1 MSTTLNNILGVGNKP
16 VAPNTPP
23 GIDSS
28 LPGAA
33 GTQPR
38 QSTTDTPPAK
48 PEAPTPQEVSAALK
62 EATPQVTDVE
72 KTPIEVKEP
81 KQPVYHGKVVKEFG
95 DGIHAFMEDGTI
107 RTSGFAGYTYSDPE
121 KVRMSNVDLFRLLN
135 PYKPPTQ
142 EELEK
147 ERKKQKREQI
157 FAAIGDGIS
166 ALSNL
171 FFTTQYAPN
180 MYSGRNT
187 ASQRTKERWDR
198 LAADRNA
205 NMTAYING
213 LMRARQ
219 ADDAYNDNERKWA
232 RQLGL
237 DKIKQERDKEADARA
252 EAKEQRDQEMHD
264 LNKQLRNNQITQAEY
279 EAKKAEVEARYA
291 PQLEESKIGRNRAA
305 AGASNASA
313 SASRARARYYDNGGS
328 SGNRYYGEFQGKTY
342 KTQADYEKAVLD
354 AARDAGVDIY
364 DTEVTERNFKGEPR
378 KQRRVKRSIAAI
390 AAEVDEK
397 TNQFNVEDYRR
408 GGGKGSEN
416 SAPPLN

>member
-1 MSTTLNNILGVGNKP
+1 MSTTLNNILGVSGKP
-16 VAPNTPP
+16 TAPYTPP
-23 GIDSS
+23 VIDSS
-28 LPGAA
+28 LPGAT
-33 GTQPR
+33 GTQTR
-38 QSTTDTPPAK
+38 QSTTGTPPAK
-48 PEAPTPQEVSAALK
+48 PEAPTPQEASAALK

-72 KTPIEVKEP
+72 KTQIEVKPQRVSYE
-81 KQPVYHGKVVKEFG
+81 E
-95 DGIHAFMEDGTI
+95 M
-107 RTSGFAGYTYSDPE
+107 
-121 KVRMSNVDLFRLLN
+121 FRLLN

-147 ERKKQKREQI
+147 ERKKQRREQI

-180 MYSGRNT
+180 MYRPVETQSEK
-187 ASQRTKERWDR
+187 TKKRWDK
-198 LAADRNA
+198 LTAERNA

-219 ADDAYNDNERKWA
+219 ADDTYNDNERAWQ

-237 DKIKQERDKEADARA
+237 DKIKQERDKAADARA
-252 EAKEQRDQEMHD
+252 EAKEKRDAEMHD
-264 LNKQLRNNQITQAEY
+264 LNKQLRNTQITQAEY

-291 PQLEESKIGRNRAA
+291 PQLEQSKINRNKAA

-328 SGNRYYGEFQGKTY
+328 SGNRYYGEFQGKKY

-364 DTEVTERNFKGEPR
+364 DTEVTERNYKGEPR

-397 TNQFNVEDYRR
+397 TNQFNVDDYRR
-408 GGGKGSEN
+408 GGGTGNSN

>member
-1 MSTTLNNILGVGNKP
+1 MSTTLNNILGGGTRQT
-16 VAPNTPP
+16 APPTTPP
-23 GIDSS
+23 PAAPDENRLAISDEEKKGIS
-28 LPGAA
+28 PAQA
-33 GTQPR
+33 VQP
-38 QSTTDTPPAK
+38 
-48 PEAPTPQEVSAALK
+48 APTQQVEPQ
-62 EATPQVTDVE
+62 Q
-72 KTPIEVKEP
+72 P
-81 KQPVYHGKVVKEFG
+81 KRLSY
-95 DGIHAFMEDGTI
+95 ED
-107 RTSGFAGYTYSDPE
+107 
-121 KVRMSNVDLFRLLN
+121 MFRQLN

-147 ERKKQKREQI
+147 ERKKQRREQI

-171 FFTTQYAPN
+171 YFTTQYAPN

-187 ASQRTKERWDR
+187 ASQRVKDRWDK

-219 ADDAYNDNERKWA
+219 ADDAYDNNERQWA

-237 DKIKQERDKEADARA
+237 DKIKQQRDAAADARA
-252 EAKEQRDQEMHD
+252 EAKEKRDAEMHD

-313 SASRARARYYDNGGS
+313 RASNSRARYYDRGGS
-328 SGNRYYGEFQGKTY
+328 GGSKSKDLQDAYDYWMSLTDEQKNQYRDWNKRVKKYNSVYNR
-342 KTQADYEKAVLD
+342 
-354 AARDAGVDIY
+354 
-364 DTEVTERNFKGEPR
+364 DTKKREQIPVYMDDDDNFIQMVW
-378 KQRRVKRSIAAI
+378 KQRQGWLNNPKNRTMPGVSDNKMPGVK
-390 AAEVDEK
+390 
-397 TNQFNVEDYRR
+397 
-408 GGGKGSEN
+408 
-416 SAPPLN
+416 

>member
-1 MSTTLNNILGVGNKP
+1 MPMSTTLNNILGVSGKP
-16 VAPNTPP
+16 TAPYTPP

-28 LPGAA
+28 LPGAT
-33 GTQPR
+33 GTQTR
-38 QSTTDTPPAK
+38 QSTTGTPPAK
-48 PEAPTPQEVSAALK
+48 PEAPTPQEASAALK
-62 EATPQVTDVE
+62 EATPQVTDVG
-72 KTPIEVKEP
+72 KTQIEVKPQRVSYE
-81 KQPVYHGKVVKEFG
+81 E
-95 DGIHAFMEDGTI
+95 M
-107 RTSGFAGYTYSDPE
+107 
-121 KVRMSNVDLFRLLN
+121 FRLLN

-147 ERKKQKREQI
+147 ERKKQRREQI

-180 MYSGRNT
+180 MYRPVETQSEK
-187 ASQRTKERWDR
+187 TKKRWDK
-198 LAADRNA
+198 LTAERNA

-219 ADDAYNDNERKWA
+219 ADDTYNDNERAWQ

-237 DKIKQERDKEADARA
+237 DKIKQERDKAADARA
-252 EAKEQRDQEMHD
+252 EAKEKRDAEMHD

-291 PQLEESKIGRNRAA
+291 PQLEQSKINRNKAA

-328 SGNRYYGEFQGKTY
+328 SGNRYYGEFQGKKY

-364 DTEVTERNFKGEPR
+364 DTEVTERNYKGEPR

-397 TNQFNVEDYRR
+397 TNQFNVDDYRR
-408 GGGKGSEN
+408 GGGTGNSN

>member
-1 MSTTLNNILGVGNKP
+1 MSTTLNNILGVSGKP
-16 VAPNTPP
+16 TAPYTPP

-38 QSTTDTPPAK
+38 QSTTGTPPAK
-48 PEAPTPQEVSAALK
+48 PEAPTPQEASAALK
-62 EATPQVTDVE
+62 EATPQATDVE
-72 KTPIEVKEP
+72 RTPIEVKPQRVSYE
-81 KQPVYHGKVVKEFG
+81 E
-95 DGIHAFMEDGTI
+95 M
-107 RTSGFAGYTYSDPE
+107 
-121 KVRMSNVDLFRLLN
+121 FRLLN

-147 ERKKQKREQI
+147 ERKKQRREQI

-180 MYSGRNT
+180 MYRPVETQSEK
-187 ASQRTKERWDR
+187 TKKRWDK
-198 LAADRNA
+198 LAAERNA

-219 ADDAYNDNERKWA
+219 ADDTYNDNERAWQ

-237 DKIKQERDKEADARA
+237 DKIKQERDKAADARA
-252 EAKEQRDQEMHD
+252 EAKEKRDAEMHD

-313 SASRARARYYDNGGS
+313 RASNSRARYYDRGGS
-328 SGNRYYGEFQGKTY
+328 GGSKSKDLQDAYDYWMSLTDEQKNQYRDWNKRVKKYNSVYNR
-342 KTQADYEKAVLD
+342 
-354 AARDAGVDIY
+354 
-364 DTEVTERNFKGEPR
+364 DTKKREQIPVYMDDDDNFIQMVW
-378 KQRRVKRSIAAI
+378 KQRQGWLNSQG
-390 AAEVDEK
+390 D
-397 TNQFNVEDYRR
+397 FNKDDYRR
-408 GGGKGSEN
+408 GGSKKGGN

>member
-1 MSTTLNNILGVGNKP
+1 MATILENILGGGRKATATP
-16 VAPNTPP
+16 AATGAAPGGTGTTTQRQAVPQ
-23 GIDSS
+23 IDWGTGRVDTGRTNAQAP
-28 LPGAA
+28 LAPGASGNGETKTTA
-33 GTQPR
+33 QTPR
-38 QSTTDTPPAK
+38 RLTYEEMFMLSNPD
-48 PEAPTPQEVSAALK
+48 PTP
-62 EATPQVTDVE
+62 TPEQ
-72 KTPIEVKEP
+72 
-81 KQPVYHGKVVKEFG
+81 
-95 DGIHAFMEDGTI
+95 
-107 RTSGFAGYTYSDPE
+107 
-121 KVRMSNVDLFRLLN
+121 
-135 PYKPPTQ
+135 
-142 EELEK
+142 LEK
-147 ERKKQKREQI
+147 ERRKQKRDKI

-171 FFTTQYAPN
+171 YFTTKGAPS
-180 MYSGRNT
+180 MYSGRET
-187 ASQRTKERWDR
+187 ASRRVNDRWEK
-198 LAADRNA
+198 LAADRDA
-205 NMTAYING
+205 KMKAYIDG
-213 LMRARQ
+213 LMKARQ
-219 ADDAYNDNERKWA
+219 ADDAYNRSEREWE

-237 DKIKQERDKEADARA
+237 DKIKQERDKAADARA
-252 EAKEQRDQEMHD
+252 EAKENRDAEMHD

-313 SASRARARYYDNGGS
+313 RASRARARYYDNGGS

>member
-1 MSTTLNNILGVGNKP
+1 MATTLENILGGGNKP
-16 VAPNTPP
+16 VSPHTPP
-23 GIDSS
+23 GFA
-28 LPGAA
+28 PGMQGAA
-33 GTQPR
+33 
-38 QSTTDTPPAK
+38 
-48 PEAPTPQEVSAALK
+48 
-62 EATPQVTDVE
+62 ATPQQGGQAQNNATTQKPQTDTTAQD
-72 KTPIEVKEP
+72 KSTKRDGIKAASISALIPKEELHVPDGAIP
-81 KQPVYHGKVVKEFG
+81 KQPQQPKRLSYEE
-95 DGIHAFMEDGTI
+95 M
-107 RTSGFAGYTYSDPE
+107 
-121 KVRMSNVDLFRLLN
+121 FRQLY

-147 ERKKQKREQI
+147 ERKKQRREQI

-171 FFTTQYAPN
+171 YFTTQYAPN

-187 ASQRTKERWDR
+187 ASQRVKDRWDK

-219 ADDAYNDNERKWA
+219 ADDAYNRSEREWE
-232 RQLGL
+232 RQLGI
-237 DKIKQERDKEADARA
+237 DKIKQQRDAAADKRA

-397 TNQFNVEDYRR
+397 TNQFNVEDYKR
-408 GGGKGSEN
+408 GGGTGSEN

>member
-1 MSTTLNNILGVGNKP
+1 MSITLNNILGVSGKP
-16 VAPNTPP
+16 TAPYTPP

-38 QSTTDTPPAK
+38 QSTTGTPPAK
-48 PEAPTPQEVSAALK
+48 PEAPTPQEASAALK
-62 EATPQVTDVE
+62 EATPQETDVE
-72 KTPIEVKEP
+72 KTQIEVKPQRVSYE
-81 KQPVYHGKVVKEFG
+81 E
-95 DGIHAFMEDGTI
+95 M
-107 RTSGFAGYTYSDPE
+107 
-121 KVRMSNVDLFRLLN
+121 FRLLN

-147 ERKKQKREQI
+147 ERKKQRREQI

-180 MYSGRNT
+180 MYRPSETQSEKTR
-187 ASQRTKERWDR
+187 KRWDK
-198 LAADRNA
+198 LTAERNA

-219 ADDAYNDNERKWA
+219 ADDAYNDNERAWQ

-237 DKIKQERDKEADARA
+237 DKIKQERDKAADARA
-252 EAKEQRDQEMHD
+252 EAKEKRDAEMHD

-313 SASRARARYYDNGGS
+313 SASRARARYYDRGGS
-328 SGNRYYGEFQGKTY
+328 GGSKSKDMQEAYDYWMSLTDEQKKQYRDGNNRYRKVKTGTDDDDNPIFTNQYMDDDDNFIQMVWKQRQGWLKNQSSNGKKQINGFGSGNSGK
-342 KTQADYEKAVLD
+342 KKI
-354 AARDAGVDIY
+354 AG
-364 DTEVTERNFKGEPR
+364 F
-378 KQRRVKRSIAAI
+378 
-390 AAEVDEK
+390 
-397 TNQFNVEDYRR
+397 
-408 GGGKGSEN
+408 GS
-416 SAPPLN
+416 

>member
-1 MSTTLNNILGVGNKP
+1 MGVSGKP
-16 VAPNTPP
+16 TAPYTPP

-38 QSTTDTPPAK
+38 QSTTGTPPAK
-48 PEAPTPQEVSAALK
+48 PEPPTPQEASAALQQ
-62 EATPQVTDVE
+62 ATPQVTDVE
-72 KTPIEVKEP
+72 KTPIEVKPQRVSYE
-81 KQPVYHGKVVKEFG
+81 E
-95 DGIHAFMEDGTI
+95 M
-107 RTSGFAGYTYSDPE
+107 
-121 KVRMSNVDLFRLLN
+121 FRLLN

-147 ERKKQKREQI
+147 ERKKQRREQI

-180 MYSGRNT
+180 MYRPVETQSEK
-187 ASQRTKERWDR
+187 TKKRWDK
-198 LAADRNA
+198 LTAERNA

-219 ADDAYNDNERKWA
+219 ADDAYDDNERQWA

-237 DKIKQERDKEADARA
+237 DKIKQQRDKAADARA
-252 EAKEQRDQEMHD
+252 EAKEKRDAEMHD
-264 LNKQLRNNQITQAEY
+264 LNKQLRNNQITQSEY

-313 SASRARARYYDNGGS
+313 SASRARARYYDRGGS
-328 SGNRYYGEFQGKTY
+328 GGSKSKDMQEAYDYWMSLTDEQKKHYRDWNNRYRKVKTGTDDDDNPIFTNQYMDDDDNFIQMVWKQRQGWLKNQSSNGKKQINGFGSGNSGK
-342 KTQADYEKAVLD
+342 KKI
-354 AARDAGVDIY
+354 AG
-364 DTEVTERNFKGEPR
+364 F
-378 KQRRVKRSIAAI
+378 
-390 AAEVDEK
+390 
-397 TNQFNVEDYRR
+397 
-408 GGGKGSEN
+408 GS
-416 SAPPLN
+416 

>member
-1 MSTTLNNILGVGNKP
+1 MGVSGKP
-16 VAPNTPP
+16 TAPYTPP
-23 GIDSS
+23 VIDSS
-28 LPGAA
+28 LPGAT
-33 GTQPR
+33 GTQTR
-38 QSTTDTPPAK
+38 QSTTGTPPAK
-48 PEAPTPQEVSAALK
+48 PEAPTPQEASAALK

-72 KTPIEVKEP
+72 KTQIEVKPQRVSYE
-81 KQPVYHGKVVKEFG
+81 E
-95 DGIHAFMEDGTI
+95 M
-107 RTSGFAGYTYSDPE
+107 
-121 KVRMSNVDLFRLLN
+121 FRLLN

-147 ERKKQKREQI
+147 ERKKQRREQI

-180 MYSGRNT
+180 MYRPVETQSEK
-187 ASQRTKERWDR
+187 TKKRWDK
-198 LAADRNA
+198 LTAERNA

-219 ADDAYNDNERKWA
+219 ADDTYNDNERAWQ

-237 DKIKQERDKEADARA
+237 DKIKQERHKAADARA
-252 EAKEQRDQEMHD
+252 EAKEKRDAEMHD

-291 PQLEESKIGRNRAA
+291 PQLEQSKINRNKAA

-328 SGNRYYGEFQGKTY
+328 SGNRYYGEFQGKKY

-364 DTEVTERNFKGEPR
+364 DTEVTERNYKGEPR

-397 TNQFNVEDYRR
+397 TNQFNVDDYRR
-408 GGGKGSEN
+408 GGGTGNSN

>member
-1 MSTTLNNILGVGNKP
+1 MSTTLNNILGVSGKP
-16 VAPNTPP
+16 TAPYTPP

-38 QSTTDTPPAK
+38 QSTTGTPPAK
-48 PEAPTPQEVSAALK
+48 PEAPTPQEASAALK

-72 KTPIEVKEP
+72 RTPIEVKPQRVSYE
-81 KQPVYHGKVVKEFG
+81 E
-95 DGIHAFMEDGTI
+95 M
-107 RTSGFAGYTYSDPE
+107 
-121 KVRMSNVDLFRLLN
+121 FRLLN

-147 ERKKQKREQI
+147 ERKKQRREQI

-180 MYSGRNT
+180 MYRPVETQSEK
-187 ASQRTKERWDR
+187 TKKRWDK
-198 LAADRNA
+198 LAAERNA
-205 NMTAYING
+205 NMRAYING

-219 ADDAYNDNERKWA
+219 ADDAYDDNERQWA

-237 DKIKQERDKEADARA
+237 DKIKQQRDKAADARA
-252 EAKEQRDQEMHD
+252 EAKEKRDAEMHD

-313 SASRARARYYDNGGS
+313 RASNSRARYYDRGGS
-328 SGNRYYGEFQGKTY
+328 GGSKSKDLQDAYDYWMSLTDEQKNQYRDWNKRVKKYNSVYNR
-342 KTQADYEKAVLD
+342 
-354 AARDAGVDIY
+354 
-364 DTEVTERNFKGEPR
+364 DTKKREQIPVYMDDDDNFIQMVW
-378 KQRRVKRSIAAI
+378 KQRQGWLNSQG
-390 AAEVDEK
+390 D
-397 TNQFNVEDYRR
+397 FNKDDYRR
-408 GGGKGSEN
+408 GGSKKGGN

>member
-1 MSTTLNNILGVGNKP
+1 MGGSADVKKDN
-16 VAPNTPP
+16 AE
-23 GIDSS
+23 
-28 LPGAA
+28 AA
-33 GTQPR
+33 YTGKSDER
-38 QSTTDTPPAK
+38 K
-48 PEAPTPQEVSAALK
+48 EAPQTQANATAAPHVDWGTGRVTDAGGRDAMARPESVPLQPQEGTAGQSP
-62 EATPQVTDVE
+62 TTQV
-72 KTPIEVKEP
+72 
-81 KQPVYHGKVVKEFG
+81 QPS
-95 DGIHAFMEDGTI
+95 
-107 RTSGFAGYTYSDPE
+107 RRLTYE
-121 KVRMSNVDLFRLLN
+121 EMFRQLN
-135 PYKPPTQ
+135 PYKPPTP

-147 ERKKQKREQI
+147 ERKKQRREQI

-171 FFTTQYAPN
+171 YFTTQYAPN

-187 ASQRTKERWDR
+187 ASQRVKDRWDK

-219 ADDAYNDNERKWA
+219 ADDAYNDNERAWQ

-237 DKIKQERDKEADARA
+237 DKIKQERDKAADARA
-252 EAKEQRDQEMHD
+252 EAKEKRDAEMHD

-354 AARDAGVDIY
+354 AARDAGVETY
-364 DTEVTERNFKGEPR
+364 EEVEETDSYGLTSR
-378 KQRRVKRSIAAI
+378 KRKKRSIADI

-408 GGGKGSEN
+408 GGGTGSEN

>member
-1 MSTTLNNILGVGNKP
+1 MSTTLNNILGVSGKP
-16 VAPNTPP
+16 TAPYTPP

-28 LPGAA
+28 LPGTT
-33 GTQPR
+33 GTQTR

-48 PEAPTPQEVSAALK
+48 PEAPTPQEASAALK

-72 KTPIEVKEP
+72 KTQIEVKPQRVSYE
-81 KQPVYHGKVVKEFG
+81 E
-95 DGIHAFMEDGTI
+95 M
-107 RTSGFAGYTYSDPE
+107 
-121 KVRMSNVDLFRLLN
+121 FRLLN

-147 ERKKQKREQI
+147 ERKKQRREQI

-180 MYSGRNT
+180 MYRPVETQSEK
-187 ASQRTKERWDR
+187 TKKRWDK
-198 LAADRNA
+198 LTAERNA

-219 ADDAYNDNERKWA
+219 ADDTYNDNERAWQ

-237 DKIKQERDKEADARA
+237 DKIKQERDKAADARA
-252 EAKEQRDQEMHD
+252 EAKEKRDAEMHD

-291 PQLEESKIGRNRAA
+291 PQLEQSKINRNKAA

-328 SGNRYYGEFQGKTY
+328 SGNRYYGEFQGKKY

-364 DTEVTERNFKGEPR
+364 DTEVTERNYKGEPR

-397 TNQFNVEDYRR
+397 TNQFNVDDYRR
-408 GGGKGSEN
+408 GGGTGNSN

>member
-1 MSTTLNNILGVGNKP
+1 MSITLNNILGVSGKP
-16 VAPNTPP
+16 TAPYTPP

-38 QSTTDTPPAK
+38 QSTTGTPPAK
-48 PEAPTPQEVSAALK
+48 PEAPTPQEASAALK
-62 EATPQVTDVE
+62 EATPQETDLE
-72 KTPIEVKEP
+72 KTQIEVKPQRVSYE
-81 KQPVYHGKVVKEFG
+81 E
-95 DGIHAFMEDGTI
+95 M
-107 RTSGFAGYTYSDPE
+107 
-121 KVRMSNVDLFRLLN
+121 FRLLN

-171 FFTTQYAPN
+171 YFTTQYAPN

-187 ASQRTKERWDR
+187 ASQRVKDRWDK

-219 ADDAYNDNERKWA
+219 ADDAYNRSEREWE

-237 DKIKQERDKEADARA
+237 DKIKQERDKAADARA
-252 EAKEQRDQEMHD
+252 EAKEKRDAEMHD
-264 LNKQLRNNQITQAEY
+264 LNKQLRNNQITKAEY
-279 EAKKAEVEARYA
+279 EAKKAEVEAKYA
-291 PQLEESKIGRNRAA
+291 PLLQESKIMENKAS
-305 AGASNASA
+305 AGASNS
-313 SASRARARYYDNGGS
+313 RARYYDRGGS
-328 SGNRYYGEFQGKTY
+328 GGSKSKDMQEAYDYWMSLTDEQKKQYRDWNNRYRKVKTGRDDDDTPIFTNQYMDDDDDFIQMVWKQRQGWLKNQSSNGKKQINGFGSGNSGK
-342 KTQADYEKAVLD
+342 KKI
-354 AARDAGVDIY
+354 AG
-364 DTEVTERNFKGEPR
+364 F
-378 KQRRVKRSIAAI
+378 
-390 AAEVDEK
+390 
-397 TNQFNVEDYRR
+397 
-408 GGGKGSEN
+408 GS
-416 SAPPLN
+416 

>member
-1 MSTTLNNILGVGNKP
+1 MSTTLNNILGVSGKP
-16 VAPNTPP
+16 TAPYTPP

-38 QSTTDTPPAK
+38 QSKTDTPPAK
-48 PEAPTPQEVSAALK
+48 PEAPTPQEASAALK

-72 KTPIEVKEP
+72 KTPIEVKPQRVSYE
-81 KQPVYHGKVVKEFG
+81 E
-95 DGIHAFMEDGTI
+95 M
-107 RTSGFAGYTYSDPE
+107 
-121 KVRMSNVDLFRLLN
+121 FRLLN

-147 ERKKQKREQI
+147 ERKKQRREQI

-180 MYSGRNT
+180 MYRPTETQSEKTR
-187 ASQRTKERWDR
+187 KRWDK
-198 LAADRNA
+198 LTAERNA

-219 ADDAYNDNERKWA
+219 ADDTYNDNERAWQ

-237 DKIKQERDKEADARA
+237 DKIKQERDKAADARA
-252 EAKEQRDQEMHD
+252 EAKEKRDAEMHD

-279 EAKKAEVEARYA
+279 EAKKAEVEAKYA
-291 PQLEESKIGRNRAA
+291 EEYQRSRITQNEAA

-313 SASRARARYYDNGGS
+313 GASRARARYYDRGGS
-328 SGNRYYGEFQGKTY
+328 GGSKSKDMQEAYDYWMSLTDEQKKQYRDLNNRYRKVKTGTDDDDNPIFTNQYMDDDDKFIQMVWNQRQGWLKNQSSNGKKQINGFGSGNSGK
-342 KTQADYEKAVLD
+342 KKI
-354 AARDAGVDIY
+354 AG
-364 DTEVTERNFKGEPR
+364 F
-378 KQRRVKRSIAAI
+378 
-390 AAEVDEK
+390 
-397 TNQFNVEDYRR
+397 
-408 GGGKGSEN
+408 GS
-416 SAPPLN
+416 

>member
-1 MSTTLNNILGVGNKP
+1 MATTIENILGGTRQA
-16 VAPNTPP
+16 AP
-23 GIDSS
+23 
-28 LPGAA
+28 
-33 GTQPR
+33 
-38 QSTTDTPPAK
+38 PPA
-48 PEAPTPQEVSAALK
+48 APDKEKLKISEKEKKGVSPAQAMPTTKQTEPPQ
-62 EATPQVTDVE
+62 Q
-72 KTPIEVKEP
+72 P
-81 KQPVYHGKVVKEFG
+81 K
-95 DGIHAFMEDGTI
+95 
-107 RTSGFAGYTYSDPE
+107 
-121 KVRMSNVDLFRLLN
+121 RMSYEDMFKKLN
-135 PYKPPTQ
+135 PYQPPTEQ
-142 EELEK
+142 ELEK
-147 ERKKQKREQI
+147 ERKKQRREQI

-187 ASQRTKERWDR
+187 ASQRTRERWDK
-198 LAADRNA
+198 LAAERNA

-213 LMRARQ
+213 LMRTRQ
-219 ADDAYNDNERKWA
+219 ADDEYNANERAWE

-237 DKIKQERDKEADARA
+237 DKIKQERDKAADARA
-252 EAKEQRDQEMHD
+252 EAKEKRDAEMHD
-264 LNKQLRNNQITQAEY
+264 LNKQLMDNKITQAEY
-279 EAKKAEVEARYA
+279 DAKKAEVEAKYA

-305 AGASNASA
+305 AG
-313 SASRARARYYDNGGS
+313 ASRARARYYDNGGS

-408 GGGKGSEN
+408 GGGTRQEN

>member
-1 MSTTLNNILGVGNKP
+1 MSTTLNNILGVSGKP
-16 VAPNTPP
+16 AAPYTPP

-33 GTQPR
+33 GAQSR
-38 QSTTDTPPAK
+38 QSTTGTPPAQ
-48 PEAPTPQEVSAALK
+48 PEPPTPKEASAALQQ
-62 EATPQVTDVE
+62 ATPQVTDVE
-72 KTPIEVKEP
+72 KTPIEVKPQRVSYEEMF
-81 KQPVYHGKVVKEFG
+81 K
-95 DGIHAFMEDGTI
+95 
-107 RTSGFAGYTYSDPE
+107 
-121 KVRMSNVDLFRLLN
+121 LLN

-147 ERKKQKREQI
+147 ERKKQRREQI

-180 MYSGRNT
+180 MYRPVETQSEK
-187 ASQRTKERWDR
+187 TKKRWDK
-198 LAADRNA
+198 LAAERNA

-219 ADDAYNDNERKWA
+219 ADDTYNDNERAWQ

-237 DKIKQERDKEADARA
+237 DKIKQERDKAADARA
-252 EAKEQRDQEMHD
+252 EAKEKRDAEMHD

-313 SASRARARYYDNGGS
+313 RASNSRARYYDRGGS
-328 SGNRYYGEFQGKTY
+328 GGSKSKDLQDAYDYWMSLTDEQKNQYRDWNKRVKKYNSVYNR
-342 KTQADYEKAVLD
+342 
-354 AARDAGVDIY
+354 
-364 DTEVTERNFKGEPR
+364 DTKKREQIPVYMDDDDNFIQMVW
-378 KQRRVKRSIAAI
+378 KQRQGWLNSQG
-390 AAEVDEK
+390 D
-397 TNQFNVEDYRR
+397 FNKDDYRR
-408 GGGKGSEN
+408 GGSKKGGN

>member
-1 MSTTLNNILGVGNKP
+1 MSTTLNNILGVSGKP
-16 VAPNTPP
+16 TAPYTPP

-28 LPGAA
+28 LPGAT
-33 GTQPR
+33 GTQTR
-38 QSTTDTPPAK
+38 QSTTGTPPAK
-48 PEAPTPQEVSAALK
+48 PEAPTPQEASAALK

-72 KTPIEVKEP
+72 KTQIEVKPQRVSYE
-81 KQPVYHGKVVKEFG
+81 E
-95 DGIHAFMEDGTI
+95 M
-107 RTSGFAGYTYSDPE
+107 
-121 KVRMSNVDLFRLLN
+121 FRLLN

-147 ERKKQKREQI
+147 ERKKQRREQI

-180 MYSGRNT
+180 MYRPAETQSEKTR
-187 ASQRTKERWDR
+187 KRWDK
-198 LAADRNA
+198 LAAERNA

-219 ADDAYNDNERKWA
+219 ADDTYNDNERAWQ

-237 DKIKQERDKEADARA
+237 DKIKQERDKAADARA
-252 EAKEQRDQEMHD
+252 EAKEKRDAEMHD

-291 PQLEESKIGRNRAA
+291 PQLEQSKINRNKAA

-364 DTEVTERNFKGEPR
+364 DTEVTERNYKGEPR

>member
-1 MSTTLNNILGVGNKP
+1 MGVSGKP
-16 VAPNTPP
+16 TAPYTPP

-38 QSTTDTPPAK
+38 QSTTGTPPAK
-48 PEAPTPQEVSAALK
+48 PEPPTRQEASAALQQ
-62 EATPQVTDVE
+62 ATPQVTDVE
-72 KTPIEVKEP
+72 KTPIEVKPQRVSYE
-81 KQPVYHGKVVKEFG
+81 E
-95 DGIHAFMEDGTI
+95 M
-107 RTSGFAGYTYSDPE
+107 
-121 KVRMSNVDLFRLLN
+121 FRLLN

-147 ERKKQKREQI
+147 ERKKQRREQI

-180 MYSGRNT
+180 MYRPVETQSEK
-187 ASQRTKERWDR
+187 TKKRWDK
-198 LAADRNA
+198 LAAERNA

-219 ADDAYNDNERKWA
+219 ADDAYNDNERAWQ

-237 DKIKQERDKEADARA
+237 DKIKQERDKAADARA
-252 EAKEQRDQEMHD
+252 EAKEKRDAEMHD

-279 EAKKAEVEARYA
+279 EAKKTEVEARYA

-313 SASRARARYYDNGGS
+313 RASNSRARYYDRGGS
-328 SGNRYYGEFQGKTY
+328 GGSKSKDMQEAYDYWMSLTDEQKKQYRDWNNRYRKVKTGTDDDDNPIFTNQYMDDDDNFIQMVWKQRQGWLKNQSSNGKKQINGFGSGNSGK
-342 KTQADYEKAVLD
+342 KKI
-354 AARDAGVDIY
+354 AG
-364 DTEVTERNFKGEPR
+364 F
-378 KQRRVKRSIAAI
+378 
-390 AAEVDEK
+390 
-397 TNQFNVEDYRR
+397 
-408 GGGKGSEN
+408 GS
-416 SAPPLN
+416 

>member
-1 MSTTLNNILGVGNKP
+1 MSTTLNNILGVSGKP
-16 VAPNTPP
+16 TAPYTPP

-38 QSTTDTPPAK
+38 QSTTGTPPAK
-48 PEAPTPQEVSAALK
+48 PEPPTPQETSAALQQ
-62 EATPQVTDVE
+62 ATPQVTDVE
-72 KTPIEVKEP
+72 KTPIEVKPQRVSYE
-81 KQPVYHGKVVKEFG
+81 E
-95 DGIHAFMEDGTI
+95 M
-107 RTSGFAGYTYSDPE
+107 
-121 KVRMSNVDLFRLLN
+121 FRLLN

-147 ERKKQKREQI
+147 ERKKQRREQI

-171 FFTTQYAPN
+171 YFTTQYAPN

-187 ASQRTKERWDR
+187 ASQRVKDRWDK

-205 NMTAYING
+205 KMTAYING

-219 ADDAYNDNERKWA
+219 ADDAYDDNERQWA

-237 DKIKQERDKEADARA
+237 DKIKQQRDKAADARA
-252 EAKEQRDQEMHD
+252 EAKEKRDAEMHD

-328 SGNRYYGEFQGKTY
+328 SGNRYYGEFQGKKY

-364 DTEVTERNFKGEPR
+364 DTEVTERNYKGEPR

-408 GGGKGSEN
+408 GGGTGNGN

>member
-1 MSTTLNNILGVGNKP
+1 MSTTLNNILGVSGKP
-16 VAPNTPP
+16 TAPYTPP

-48 PEAPTPQEVSAALK
+48 PEAPTPQEASAALK

-72 KTPIEVKEP
+72 KTQIEVKPQRVSYE
-81 KQPVYHGKVVKEFG
+81 E
-95 DGIHAFMEDGTI
+95 M
-107 RTSGFAGYTYSDPE
+107 
-121 KVRMSNVDLFRLLN
+121 FRLLN

-147 ERKKQKREQI
+147 ERKKQRREQI

-180 MYSGRNT
+180 MYRPVETQSEK
-187 ASQRTKERWDR
+187 TKKRWDK
-198 LAADRNA
+198 LTAERNA

-219 ADDAYNDNERKWA
+219 ADDTYNDNERAWQ

-237 DKIKQERDKEADARA
+237 DKIKQERDKAADARA
-252 EAKEQRDQEMHD
+252 EAKEKRDAEMHD

-291 PQLEESKIGRNRAA
+291 PQLEQSKINRNKAA

-328 SGNRYYGEFQGKTY
+328 SGNRYYGEFQGKKY

-364 DTEVTERNFKGEPR
+364 DTEVTERNYKGEPR

-397 TNQFNVEDYRR
+397 TNQFNVDDYRR
-408 GGGKGSEN
+408 GGGTGNSN